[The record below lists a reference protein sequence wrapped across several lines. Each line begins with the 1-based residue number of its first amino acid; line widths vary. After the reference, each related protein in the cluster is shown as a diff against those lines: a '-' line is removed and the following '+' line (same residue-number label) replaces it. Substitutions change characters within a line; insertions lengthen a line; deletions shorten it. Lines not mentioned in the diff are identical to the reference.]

1 MELGRWGPLLGW
13 ALSVPSPLPQTW
25 HTSLCQGSSGLKAWC
40 FGHRGVSGIPLGS
53 PDRGRALERSAR
65 SPPCTPQGGTG
76 ALVTLT
82 LPPGTEPAQGPSWV
96 SSWPY
101 FRLSPLPAQLSVWAL
116 GVLSRL
122 HLLPAPRRG
131 PAWSPTPRLSP
142 RLLVPPEESGPC
154 LEGPSAWFSELRVDQ
169 SRDGRVKASVV
180 PGRREKNPRG
190 SSVAIPA
197 LRDRAAL
204 RQMDQGAE
212 GV

>member
-1 MELGRWGPLLGW
+1 MEMELGRWGPLLGW

-131 PAWSPTPRLSP
+131 PTPRLSP